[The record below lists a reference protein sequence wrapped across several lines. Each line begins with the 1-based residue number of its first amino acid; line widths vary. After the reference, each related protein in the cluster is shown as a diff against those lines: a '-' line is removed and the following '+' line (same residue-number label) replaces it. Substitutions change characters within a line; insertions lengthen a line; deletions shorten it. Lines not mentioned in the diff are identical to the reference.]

1 MRKCAVFLI
10 RISDNPISM
19 WFAGRTYQSWT
30 NAGYNVQIIEAE
42 TPTTMNNCG
51 IDISFSPIKVMG
63 RQRRPFSETE
73 KAVFYSHAKVL
84 RLISRKTNPAIVL
97 EHDAELV
104 KPLPD
109 DIFDMDITALGCT
122 PKGDGKI
129 SQAPALSYFIRPNMA
144 NSLFK
149 FLTSID
155 CKGNVDAYINDYM
168 KKYGSNN
175 KHIHHVKHLKDDN
188 IGNTIEH
195 PFIEE

>member
-1 MRKCAVFLI
+1 
-10 RISDNPISM
+10 
-19 WFAGRTYQSWT
+19 
-30 NAGYNVQIIEAE
+30 
-42 TPTTMNNCG
+42 
-51 IDISFSPIKVMG
+51 MG

-129 SQAPALSYFIRPNMA
+129 SQTPALSYFIRPNMA